1 MTRKTESFESRRYMA
16 QNGYYTNPAP
26 FGYRNTQDSL
36 EIDKSQAMYV
46 RMIFDW
52 KTEGHFSSPWITH
65 ELNRLGVKT
74 KNNHNWSK
82 ASVDYIL
89 HNPVYVGKVPYDGVF
104 YPGKHQT
111 IISEEQFYKINS
123 HTNETE

>member
-46 RMIFDW
+46 KMIFDW
-52 KTEGHFSSPWITH
+52 KTEGHFSSPWIAH